1 MSFCPTLTN
10 AVMKVAKSCRQCR
23 AAKRKCTRA
32 DSSSHLACTL
42 CGQRGLDCSL
52 IAGLKPKL
60 PQIIAPAVMVPQRA
74 EQLSNHAR
82 DELVDLYL
90 QLIHDKPHTLFHP
103 ASLKARVQTG
113 SLLNATL
120 FSILALAA
128 RFSKD
133 QHIRNQTMSIFQ
145 KAKESFKRTL
155 EDVNLDNVHAAALIG
170 NLCGVEGDPRGES
183 LFFGIAIRMAQ
194 ILRLPEPDAEDDMIM
209 KETKIRTYWSLYMID
224 QWSSAGLDMPR
235 QILDPTQHPLPM
247 PELEFQRLRPGGQ
260 QVKCIRDHVP
270 GLWGYMVLL
279 ARIFGKIHELHRQLA
294 NGCLTDNE
302 TEEKTHELALQ
313 LEEFTQNLPAH
324 MELTRHH
331 LEQHAGV
338 GLGAAFVALHLGYH
352 HYSTLLYFHY
362 LDSTQFKVPN
372 QHLFAARCKYH
383 AAAFSDLLK
392 SSNEVPG
399 CGALYFIVSHMTVI
413 SSSALLHTL
422 LFGGTG
428 ELPDARRRLS
438 YNFQVLLE
446 LKQYWTDVDTMI
458 TRLFTFQEACMR
470 SADRV
475 YVIDKWIVKFLL
487 QHALPMEKG
496 LRPPRA
502 EELAERDKVAEDALS
517 VLRPADCR

>member
-1 MSFCPTLTN
+1 
-10 AVMKVAKSCRQCR
+10 MKVAKSCRQCR
-23 AAKRKCTRA
+23 AAKRKCTRT
-32 DSSSHLACTL
+32 DVSSHLACTL

-52 IAGLKPKL
+52 IAVSKPKL
-60 PQIIAPAVMVPQRA
+60 PQIIAPAVVVPGRA
-74 EQLSNHAR
+74 DKLSSDAR
-82 DELVDLYL
+82 DELIDLYF
-90 QLIHDKPHTLFHP
+90 QIIHDKPHTLFHP
-103 ASLKARVQTG
+103 ASLKSRVQTG
-113 SLLNATL
+113 SLPDATL

-128 RFSKD
+128 RFSED
-133 QHIRNQTMSIFQ
+133 QHIRKQTRSFFQ
-145 KAKESFKRTL
+145 TAKDSFKKTL
-155 EDVNLDNVHAAALIG
+155 ENVNLDNVHAAALIG
-170 NLCGVEGDPRGES
+170 NICGVEGEPRGES
-183 LFFGIAIRMAQ
+183 LFFGIAFCMAR
-194 ILRLPEPDAEDDMIM
+194 ILRLPEPDAKDDTIM

-224 QWSSAGLDMPR
+224 QWSSAGLDTPR
-235 QILDPTQHPLPM
+235 QIPDTTQHPLPM
-247 PELEFQRLRPGGQ
+247 PELEFQRLRQGAQ
-260 QVKCIRDHVP
+260 QVNSTRERIP

-294 NGCLTDNE
+294 NGRLTNSE
-302 TEEKTHELALQ
+302 MEEKTHDLALQ

-362 LDSTQFKVPN
+362 LDSTQFEVPN

-383 AAAFSDLLK
+383 AAAFSDLLN

-422 LFGGTG
+422 LFGETG

-446 LKQYWTDVDTMI
+446 LKQYWPDVDTMI

-470 SADRV
+470 STDRV

-502 EELAERDKVAEDALS
+502 EELAERDKFAEDALS